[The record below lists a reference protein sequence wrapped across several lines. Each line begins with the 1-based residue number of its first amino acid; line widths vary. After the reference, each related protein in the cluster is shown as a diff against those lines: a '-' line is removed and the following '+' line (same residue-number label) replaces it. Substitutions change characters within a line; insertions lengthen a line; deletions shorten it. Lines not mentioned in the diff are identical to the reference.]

1 MTKNAVIF
9 VAAAVLAMFSVIML
23 TAPRAEALGVP
34 VRDMKNVQI
43 VCGATATLIAPTGG
57 MSSGCIQNNSATVAR
72 IGGSAVSPTVGFA
85 ISTATTTSWCGD
97 VTRMW
102 CASAAGAVT
111 AEVIYGA
118 N

>member
-23 TAPRAEALGVP
+23 TAPRAEANSLP
-34 VRDMKNVQI
+34 VRVLKNVAV
-43 VCGATATLIAPTGG
+43 VCGATATPITSTGG
-57 MSSGCIQNNSATVAR
+57 MSSVCIQNNSATVAT
-72 IGGSAVSPTVGFA
+72 IGGSAVTPTTGFA

-97 VTRMW
+97 VTSLW
-102 CASAAGAVT
+102 CSSAAGAVT
-111 AEVIYGA
+111 VQAIYGA

>member
-1 MTKNAVIF
+1 MSRNTVLF
-9 VAAAVLAMFSVIML
+9 VVGLVALLLV
-23 TAPRAEALGVP
+23 TAPRVVALAMP

-57 MSSGCIQNNSATVAR
+57 MSSGCFQNNSATVAR
-72 IGGSAVSPTVGFA
+72 IGGSAVSPTVGYA

-102 CASAAGAVT
+102 CSSAAGAVT
-111 AEVIYGA
+111 AEIIYGA